1 MADLEAKFDQL
12 LGEDL
17 IDVPED
23 YYEEAI
29 QFTDPSDLSK
39 IFSDLEERNL
49 FLIHNRQEAEQSLEE
64 LKNEQHKLHKKL
76 GKEVEIHLQSKKEL
90 EDHIMESRRQLA
102 EIRKRSQLTAELSK
116 PTKTVGGLNIEEM
129 EHEIDVDEILQ
140 QLRRETSSLYR
151 KAIDPNA
158 DL

>member
-12 LGEDL
+12 LAEDL